1 MELKPPLTFE
11 EQIERLRQHGMIVDS
26 KDVALAVLKQ
36 VNYYRLTG
44 YALEDRQS
52 KHSSNYQIGTSFQ
65 NVWQRYQFDVE
76 MRHVLRKA
84 IENVEIYYRTQ
95 IAYIFSIRKCGNPP
109 HDQHYD
115 RENYFRKESF
125 DNLME
130 NIKRETGYYWDSL
143 IVNHHKLKYDNK
155 MPLWVLVEVMTF
167 SSLSKFYKCMYISDQ
182 EAISKTVGTSA
193 AILGNNLHCLANLRN
208 KCAHAGRL
216 YGKVLN
222 PPVKLGRNFLQK
234 HPEIK
239 NDTLFGYI
247 VMLIKRLPDKVH
259 QKKVV
264 NEILLIMEQYE
275 SEITLSEVGFPKSYR
290 SILQNLIQ

>member
-11 EQIERLRQHGMIVDS
+11 EQIGRLKQHGMIIDS
-26 KDVALAVLKQ
+26 KDKALAILKR
-36 VNYYRLTG
+36 VNYYRFTG
-44 YALEDRQS
+44 YALENRKS
-52 KHSSNYQIGTSFQ
+52 KHSSDYQIGTSFE

-76 MRHVLRKA
+76 MRHILRKA

-95 IAYIFSIRKCGNPP
+95 ISYVFSIRKCGSPP

-115 RENYFRKESF
+115 RENYFRKDAF
-125 DNLME
+125 DSLVQ

-208 KCAHAGRL
+208 KCAHADRL
-216 YGKVLN
+216 YGKVFN
-222 PPVKLGRNFLQK
+222 PPVRLGRNFLQK

-259 QKKVV
+259 QKEAID
-264 NEILLIMEQYE
+264 EILLVMEKYE

-290 SILQNLIQ
+290 IILQNLI